1 MTLNDHQ
8 QYFPDLFF
16 FFNNN
21 YGNVVW
27 YQFRGIIA
35 THKNFLKSQEAFK
48 ALI

>member
-1 MTLNDHQ
+1 MITNSISQ
-8 QYFPDLFF
+8 IYFF